1 MKRRTWPG
9 RRLVLKA
16 RLAVDRARDAS
27 RAAIRAQRPTLPLEQ
42 VQRRLEL
49 LLAAMYGR
57 PIAITSVEPTSANWV
72 ERVGDF
78 LSRDPRSREATPGV
92 DAAGIQLPAFLTAHD
107 GDAAAAARYRLMAIE
122 QAERLKRGTAT
133 RAPVHDPLIRD
144 LYLLREGTMV
154 DAAIATAHPGLNDA
168 LEAERRAALERRPQ
182 LDRLTASERDVEL
195 LLRDALGRSL
205 THSSDSVDPAAD
217 AAASLAWAQ
226 AEAAKIRRKTDAYRG
241 LPPASFWGIVR
252 ASGGERDGDG
262 PLPTE
267 PPPPVGGITPPSSSM
282 GPRKSHSH
290 NAREGISHDQSDD
303 SGGTT
308 LSADA
313 PNPSS
318 TTDDAGGE
326 ASDEVSFEW
335 NNDLPRAASGTMGAQ
350 RDNELRQVEGEEI
363 DNPFPAILYDEWD
376 SEAGRYRS
384 RAASVRLYP
393 PVDADE
399 KWSTDVLA
407 QHAAI
412 VRQVRH
418 RFERLRARRTLLG
431 RQRAGD
437 ELDMAACVNAM
448 VDRRIGITPDDRLY
462 LDARP
467 ARRGMA
473 ISLLVDASGS
483 TDTLVTDELRIVDLE
498 RIALLLAS
506 EALDALGDLYAINTF
521 AGKTVHNVSLTPIKS
536 FSERSGPAVRRRI
549 AGIEPSGFTRLGAA
563 VRHAT
568 VQLTRQSAGH
578 RLLLLLS
585 DGRPNDVDQYQGPYG
600 VEDSRQAIMEARTSG
615 VFPFCL
621 TIDQDASEYLPRI
634 FGAAGHTI
642 LQRPEQLPRAL
653 LGAVRALIGR
663 K

>member
-1 MKRRTWPG
+1 MWPG

-16 RLAVDRARDAS
+16 RFAVAGARE
-27 RAAIRAQRPTLPLEQ
+27 AARSAVRAQRPTLPLEQ

-57 PIAITSVEPTSANWV
+57 PIAIASVEPTTTYWV
-72 ERVGDF
+72 ERVGNF
-78 LSRDPRSREATPGV
+78 LSRDPRARESTPGV
-92 DAAGIQLPAFLTAHD
+92 DGTGIHLPASLTARD
-107 GDAAAAARYRLMAIE
+107 GEAAAIARYRLLAIE
-122 QAERLKRGTAT
+122 QAERLTRGTA
-133 RAPVHDPLIRD
+133 RHAPVRDALVRD

-154 DAAIATAHPGLNDA
+154 DATIARAHPGLGDA
-168 LEAERRAALERRPQ
+168 LEAERGAALARRPE
-182 LDRLTASERDVEL
+182 LDRLTRPERDVEL
-195 LLRDALGRSL
+195 LLRDALSHRAIDGAE
-205 THSSDSVDPAAD
+205 SSTD
-217 AAASLAWAQ
+217 AAASLDWAR
-226 AEAAKIRRKTDAYRG
+226 AEAAKIRLGRDVYRG
-241 LPPASFWGIVR
+241 LPPTSLWGIVHPFVGD
-252 ASGGERDGDG
+252 SGGDAGS
-262 PLPTE
+262 LPKE
-267 PPPPVGGITPPSSSM
+267 PKPPSSGVTPRSTWT
-282 GPRKSHSH
+282 GSRKSHSH
-290 NAREGISHDQSDD
+290 DAREGIAHDQSAD
-303 SGGTT
+303 SVGTT
-308 LSADA
+308 LSPDA
-313 PNPSS
+313 PNPRNEANDSGVEMADEVTS
-318 TTDDAGGE
+318 NPGDNSPRARSGNTGPSHDDA
-326 ASDEVSFEW
+326 
-335 NNDLPRAASGTMGAQ
+335 
-350 RDNELRQVEGEEI
+350 LRQAQAETEPE
-363 DNPFPAILYDEWD
+363 NPIPAILYDEWD
-376 SEAGRYRS
+376 SDAWRYRP

-393 PVDADE
+393 PIEQDE
-399 KWSTDVLA
+399 QWAANVLQ

-418 RFERLRARRTLLG
+418 RFERLRARRTLLS

-437 ELDMAACVNAM
+437 ELDIAACVNAI
-448 VDRRIGITPDDRLY
+448 VDRRIGMTPDDRLY

-483 TDTLVTDELRIVDLE
+483 TDTSVTEKLRIVDLE

-521 AGKTVHNVSLTPIKS
+521 AGKTVNNVSLTTIKG
-536 FSERSGPAVRRRI
+536 FSERSGATVRRRI

-568 VQLTRQSAGH
+568 LQLARQSAGH

-585 DGRPNDVDQYQGPYG
+585 DGRPNDVDEYQGLYG
-600 VEDSRQAIMEARTSG
+600 VEDSRQAIMEARASG

-663 K
+663 Q